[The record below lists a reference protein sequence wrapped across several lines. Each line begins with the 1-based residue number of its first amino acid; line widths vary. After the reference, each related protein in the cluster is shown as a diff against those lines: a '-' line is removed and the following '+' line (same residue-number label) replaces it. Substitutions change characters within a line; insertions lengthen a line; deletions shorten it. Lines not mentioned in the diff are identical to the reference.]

1 MSPPLALRKASQ
13 PLTVQMIAAAGE
25 HLPLKALPGLKREV
39 ACLRHTGRKSAW
51 REEVTQA
58 TAREHGCAALAQT
71 QGGNARQRTLHQA
84 APRKALHLLGHKAA
98 AARASFDK
106 AFGMQLAIGG
116 LHRIARDTQGLG
128 QGSRCRQAPAH
139 VQRAIEDQL
148 PYGPLDA
155 DMQRQGA
162 MSGVADPGFDGF
174 ELGVLEQMV
183 CIPAKKWPGVSGHF
197 DSINLLPHGV
207 KHFSG
212 SPCKTMS
219 TTHSPSSL
227 RWNDLT
233 HPVVAGLI
241 SVIVNYGGTFIL
253 VFQAA
258 KVAGLGPELTASWVW
273 SISIGVGL
281 TGLLLSWVTREPI
294 ITAWSTPAAAFLVT
308 ALASTPY
315 AEAVGAYLLSALAFV
330 VLGLS
335 GYFERVIRL
344 IPAGIAA
351 GLLAGILLQF
361 GIKAFGGMSVDP
373 MLAGLLIATYV
384 VLKRISARYAVV
396 GILVLGL
403 VFLLS
408 QNRVDLSGLE
418 LQLAAPVFTRPEF
431 SLNALLSVALPLFL
445 ITLTGQYMPGMLVL
459 RNDGFKTSANPIVT
473 ITGLG
478 SLLMA
483 PFGSHAFNIA
493 AITAAIATGPQAHED
508 PSRRWIAGVA
518 AGMCYILV
526 GVFGVTLAA
535 VFMAFPATFITTL
548 AGLALLGTIGAS
560 LATALADAKV
570 REAALITFLAA
581 AANITLLG
589 IGGAFWGLVIGLLA
603 YAVLNGRLPL
613 SAQSGAIAA
622 MEKG

>member
-1 MSPPLALRKASQ
+1 
-13 PLTVQMIAAAGE
+13 
-25 HLPLKALPGLKREV
+25 
-39 ACLRHTGRKSAW
+39 
-51 REEVTQA
+51 
-58 TAREHGCAALAQT
+58 
-71 QGGNARQRTLHQA
+71 
-84 APRKALHLLGHKAA
+84 
-98 AARASFDK
+98 
-106 AFGMQLAIGG
+106 
-116 LHRIARDTQGLG
+116 
-128 QGSRCRQAPAH
+128 
-139 VQRAIEDQL
+139 
-148 PYGPLDA
+148 
-155 DMQRQGA
+155 
-162 MSGVADPGFDGF
+162 
-174 ELGVLEQMV
+174 
-183 CIPAKKWPGVSGHF
+183 
-197 DSINLLPHGV
+197 
-207 KHFSG
+207 
-212 SPCKTMS
+212 MS
-219 TTHSPSSL
+219 TIHSPARL
-227 RWNDLT
+227 RWNDLI

-258 KVAGLGPELTASWVW
+258 KAAGLDPELTASWVW
-273 SISIGVGL
+273 SISMGVGV

-308 ALASTPY
+308 ALATTPY
-315 AEAVGAYLLSALAFV
+315 AEAVGAYLVSALAFV

-344 IPAGIAA
+344 IPAGVAA

-373 MLAGLLIATYV
+373 ALAGLLIVAYV

-418 LQLAAPVFTRPEF
+418 LKLAAPVFTRPEF

-518 AGMCYILV
+518 AGLCYILV
-526 GVFGVTLAA
+526 GMFGVTLAA

-548 AGLALLGTIGAS
+548 AGLALLGTIGTS

-589 IGGAFWGLVIGLLA
+589 IGGAFWGLIIGLLC
-603 YAVLNGRLPL
+603 YAVLNGQMPW
-613 SAQSGAIAA
+613 SARPGATAA
-622 MEKG
+622 IEQA